1 MDGRQIELGYESGVT
16 LRLVVEASV
25 ADALV
30 EKLPSGGWHHAE
42 TDDGDHWLNLDRVL
56 YLRLQDAPAGIG
68 FGND

>member
-1 MDGRQIELGYESGVT
+1 MEGRQIELGYESGVT
-16 LRLVVEASV
+16 LRLTVEAAV

-30 EKLPSGGWHHAE
+30 QQLPAGGWHRAE

-56 YLRLQDAPAGIG
+56 YLRLQDAQARIG